1 MTENTMPA
9 TEVEAVAMEPERAS
23 YELAFHILPT
33 VTEGEVPDV
42 VNDIKK
48 YIADAGG
55 EIQDEEAPEHF
66 TLAYEIEKY
75 LEGKYRKFSSAYF
88 GWIRF
93 TLEPAAMS
101 ELVTEVDGHKR
112 LLRHLCIRLTKAEEA
127 NPFRFH
133 EALARDKA
141 VETIDTDATD
151 DATVS
156 PVADTAAEAPAADA
170 TTTDADEAATMT
182 NETPKSN

>member
-1 MTENTMPA
+1 MTENTMPV
-9 TEVEAVAMEPERAS
+9 TEAEGVAMEPERAS

-33 VTEGEVPDV
+33 VTEGEVPEV

-55 EIQDEEAPEHF
+55 AVQDEEAPEHF

-75 LEGKYRKFSSAYF
+75 LEGKYRKFTTAYF

-93 TLEPAAMS
+93 TLEPAAVA
-101 ELVTEVDGHKR
+101 ELVAEVEGHKR
-112 LLRHLCIRLTKAEEA
+112 VLRHLCIRLTKAEEA

-133 EALARDKA
+133 EALARDTS
-141 VETIDTDATD
+141 VETIDTDEVVATD
-151 DATVS
+151 AAGPVDDNTESAATTDTAE
-156 PVADTAAEAPAADA
+156 ADTI
-170 TTTDADEAATMT
+170 TD
-182 NETPKSN
+182 ETPKGN